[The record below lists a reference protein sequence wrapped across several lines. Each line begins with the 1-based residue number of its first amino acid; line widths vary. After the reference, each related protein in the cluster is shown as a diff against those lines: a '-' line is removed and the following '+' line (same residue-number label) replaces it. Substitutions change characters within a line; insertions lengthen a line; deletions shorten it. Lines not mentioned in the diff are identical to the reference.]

1 MGTINAEQIIA
12 VGHAGNVFLLQ
23 LETGELLWTFA
34 LSTVAGA
41 SSCEG
46 QPVTVG
52 IAGDIV
58 LAGSMGH
65 LFAIRLQ
72 SGELLWHKD
81 QRSRGAG
88 ETNFAFIV
96 PTTDYVSTLES

>member
-1 MGTINAEQIIA
+1 
-12 VGHAGNVFLLQ
+12 
-23 LETGELLWTFA
+23 
-34 LSTVAGA
+34 
-41 SSCEG
+41 
-46 QPVTVG
+46 
-52 IAGDIV
+52 
-58 LAGSMGH
+58 MGH

-96 PTTDYVSTLES
+96 PTTDYVSILES